1 MNMESTKRILGIV
14 WLALALLSTYF
25 CIVQFGIPKLGTGR
39 QEDLV
44 FGLITLFILTP
55 IISIGL
61 AVFGYYALRGEYGKD
76 KM

>member
-1 MNMESTKRILGIV
+1 MTMETLKKTMGIA
-14 WLALALLSTYF
+14 WLALALLSAYF
-25 CIVQFGIPKLGTGR
+25 SVFQFGIPKLGTGR

-61 AVFGYYALRGEYGKD
+61 GIFGYYALRGEYGRD

>member
-1 MNMESTKRILGIV
+1 MESIKRILGVV
-14 WLALALLSTYF
+14 WLAFALLSAYF
-25 CIVQFGIPKLGTGR
+25 SVFRFGIPKLATGR

-76 KM
+76 RM